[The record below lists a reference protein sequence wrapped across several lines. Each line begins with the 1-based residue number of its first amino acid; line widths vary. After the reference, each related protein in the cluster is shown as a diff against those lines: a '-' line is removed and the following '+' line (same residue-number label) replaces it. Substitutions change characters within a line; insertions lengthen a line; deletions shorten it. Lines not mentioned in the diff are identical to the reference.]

1 MGHDFRGLR
10 FDSGGD
16 MNPGDVCQEKESPKI
31 TKKKSFLDHLPT
43 ILNRKKNY
51 ERHQPLTCTSCHVN
65 CIIPNCINTIIMF
78 NILLYC
84 WMDCH
89 SFSHLQIDNS
99 ILIEPRVCLLWSIFY
114 GRKQKMGK
122 WEREREKSRRETT
135 KTRWS
140 NGPCE
145 RTDVWVIDGTA
156 LSIDRQNGTRTRQFI
171 LESER
176 KQVIWD

>member
-1 MGHDFRGLR
+1 MIGLDRKFVKTCWVGWHFRQLAIVSTWVMILEGSDLVVVVTWIR
-10 FDSGGD
+10 ATCVKRKSH
-16 MNPGDVCQEKESPKI
+16 PKLQ
-31 TKKKSFLDHLPT
+31 KKSFLDHLPT

-122 WEREREKSRRETT
+122 RERSRDAKQPKLDDLMGLVNE
-135 KTRWS
+135 
-140 NGPCE
+140 PMCE
-145 RTDVWVIDGTA
+145 
-156 LSIDRQNGTRTRQFI
+156 
-171 LESER
+171 
-176 KQVIWD
+176 